1 MAKDMKQ
8 TKKKAYRK
16 PEVKSA
22 RIFERLALDCTLAD
36 ESCIVPPFGGKIGS
50 G

>member
-8 TKKKAYRK
+8 AKKKAYRK

-22 RIFERLALDCTLAD
+22 RIFERLALDCTLSD
-36 ESCIVPPFGGKIGS
+36 PSCLGPPTGGKIGS